1 MLCAPLLFLHLKI
14 LYGNVALKNHEEN
27 DKSWGE
33 RSAMDKTR
41 ILLKYG
47 FFVLHWLFA
56 CLVLEKFFVFF
67 RLYLLVESLASLR
80 SPANGTYTTV
90 QWTEYLPHFS

>member
-1 MLCAPLLFLHLKI
+1 MHSQLFLSPYGSGGVKDYEKLDKSKW
-14 LYGNVALKNHEEN
+14 GNV
-27 DKSWGE
+27 
-33 RSAMDKTR
+33 SAMNKTR
-41 ILLKYG
+41 IILKYG
-47 FFVLHWLFA
+47 SFVLNWFLVS
-56 CLVLEKFFVFF
+56 LVLEKFFVFS